1 MGVAVVGCGAWGRNL
16 VRNFAELGALTGI
29 VDHHEDNAAEL
40 VARHG
45 GAHLTFEAALANPAV
60 TAMAIATPPAQ
71 HYALAK
77 RALEAGKHVFV
88 EKPLALDMEEAR
100 ELCALAERLDRR
112 LMVGHILQYH
122 PAFMRLQELVREGR
136 LGRLHSLSARRM
148 NLGRIRREEDVM
160 WDLAPHDISMV
171 LALIGADPDRVTAI
185 GGCHL
190 RPDIADTASLYLGF
204 AGGEQAGV
212 TVSWLHPVKEHR
224 LVVIGSE
231 AMAVFDDGEPW
242 ERKLVLFP
250 HRVEWR
256 DGAPIPV
263 RGEPVPVEV
272 APAEPLREECR
283 HFLDCVRTGARPR
296 TDGREGLRVMS
307 VLDRASRFMDEARPA
322 ALRDI
327 A

>member
-1 MGVAVVGCGAWGRNL
+1 
-16 VRNFAELGALTGI
+16 
-29 VDHHEDNAAEL
+29 
-40 VARHG
+40 
-45 GAHLTFEAALANPAV
+45 
-60 TAMAIATPPAQ
+60 
-71 HYALAK
+71 
-77 RALEAGKHVFV
+77 
-88 EKPLALDMEEAR
+88 MEEAR

-171 LALIGADPDRVTAI
+171 LALTGAEPDRVTAI

-190 RPDIADTASLYLGF
+190 RSDIADTVSLHLGF

>member
-16 VRNFAELGALTGI
+16 VRNFAELGALRAV
-29 VDHHEDNAAEL
+29 VDHHEDNAAAL

-45 GAHLTFEAALANPAV
+45 GAHLSFEAALADPAV

-71 HYALAK
+71 HHALA
-77 RALEAGKHVFV
+77 RQALEAGKHVFV
-88 EKPLALDMEEAR
+88 EKPLALTTDDAR
-100 ELCALAERLDRR
+100 DLCALAERLDRR

-122 PAFMRLQELVREGR
+122 PAFQRLQALVREGR
-136 LGRLHSLSARRM
+136 LGRLQALSSRRM

-160 WDLAPHDISMV
+160 WDLAPHDVSMV
-171 LALIGADPDRVTAI
+171 LALVGTEPERVTAI
-185 GGCHL
+185 GGFHL
-190 RPDIADTASLYLGF
+190 RSGIADTASLHLSF

-212 TVSWLHPVKEHR
+212 TVSWLHPVKEQR

-242 ERKLVLFP
+242 ERKLVLHP

-256 DGAPIPV
+256 DGSPIPV
-263 RGEPVPVEV
+263 HGEPVSVEV
-272 APAEPLREECR
+272 APAEPLRQECL

-296 TDGREGLRVMS
+296 TDGREGLRVLS
-307 VLDRASRFMDEARPA
+307 VLERAERFMTGERPA
-322 ALRDI
+322 ALKEI